1 MWYMKVLENGLP
13 SSHNDWKGID
23 RKYKYK
29 KMNKYAVG
37 SNRLIDW
44 IFPKYESF
52 HLLMIS
58 LI

>member
-1 MWYMKVLENGLP
+1 MDCPRLAMTGREQT
-13 SSHNDWKGID
+13 D
-23 RKYKYK
+23 KYKYK

-37 SNRLIDW
+37 SNRLINW